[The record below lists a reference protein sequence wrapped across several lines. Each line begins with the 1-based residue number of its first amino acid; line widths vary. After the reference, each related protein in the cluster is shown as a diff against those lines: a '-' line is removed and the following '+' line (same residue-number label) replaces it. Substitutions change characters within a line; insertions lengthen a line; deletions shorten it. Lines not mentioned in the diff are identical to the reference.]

1 MDFKNLGEN
10 SIVHIIRKKPFLYE
24 TGTLK
29 SKVAKQPNP
38 YHIQPMPQ
46 SFDLV
51 VTVNG
56 NDEII
61 PGITDSMEVVDY
73 KGSFYSSS
81 IEGILQANDNLAQM
95 AKTGLDEQP
104 YYKSVA
110 QGTENVRERLN
121 PRYAEEKQR
130 DRTINELQT
139 RADAQDKKLDS
150 ILEILKEIKPKT
162 KESI

>member
-1 MDFKNLGEN
+1 
-10 SIVHIIRKKPFLYE
+10 
-24 TGTLK
+24 
-29 SKVAKQPNP
+29 
-38 YHIQPMPQ
+38 MPQ

-73 KGSFYSSS
+73 KGRFYSSS

-110 QGTENVRERLN
+110 QGTESVRERLN
-121 PRYAEEKQR
+121 PRYAEEKKR
-130 DRTINELQT
+130 DRSIRSLEERQ
-139 RADAQDKKLDS
+139 DAQDRKLDQ
-150 ILEILKEIKPKT
+150 ILSRLDELFEPAKN
-162 KESI
+162 